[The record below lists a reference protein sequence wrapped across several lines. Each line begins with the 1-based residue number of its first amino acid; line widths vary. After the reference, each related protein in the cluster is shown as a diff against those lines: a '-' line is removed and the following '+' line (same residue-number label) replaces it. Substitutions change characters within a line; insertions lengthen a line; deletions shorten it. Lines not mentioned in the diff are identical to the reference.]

1 MQPFFKELNLALLC
15 RRVVWT
21 GVYVAMFSL
30 IVMMSRSLAAD
41 QPVLFTIIILSAFVG
56 SIGLVY
62 ARQSFQ
68 SGAWLTGFAALMLGI
83 GGIVVHTILETSYWS
98 STIEQIN
105 ADFQQ
110 EHDVREAR
118 TVVSDKRKER
128 YESLAG
134 VRTAGQLEALMKR
147 EKLNPLWNRTA
158 SCTDVTQPDSRA
170 FCDSF
175 FAMEAEYH
183 AATEAGNLEGVVWG
197 AATNIETK
205 VNRNIASAAIL
216 ASKIF
221 GGTVYDWIGMIVAM
235 IVGFTQMLLALS
247 LYVGYERE
255 KRRQIAPAIIPRKP
269 YTPSLTLPVKS
280 AAPAVTETPEPP
292 SPTPAPDDGG
302 TPVAE
307 PEDKPDGTEPA
318 PIVTAELYDFPSK
331 EPPRTKKQRK
341 HALREKQ
348 DRERSQMIGDFVY
361 ECLDVKSDA
370 ASLTRTKSGGYA
382 SGGTKGTA
390 VYDAFVNWCNRN
402 GADVID
408 HSPFG
413 RLIKQYVDTAKAVKG
428 VYYGAVVRSAIKAR
442 KAA

>member
-1 MQPFFKELNLALLC
+1 LAILC

-21 GVYVAMFSL
+21 GVYIAMFSL

-68 SGAWLTGFAALMLGI
+68 SGAWLTGFAALTLGI
-83 GGIVVHTILETSYWS
+83 GGILVHTILETSYWS

-134 VRTAGQLEALMKR
+134 VRTAGQLEALIKR

-158 SCTDVTQPDSRA
+158 SCTDVTQSDSRA
-170 FCDSF
+170 FCDAYF
-175 FAMEAEYH
+175 VMEAEYH

-197 AATNIETK
+197 AATNIESK

-216 ASKIF
+216 SSKIF
-221 GGTVYDWIGMIVAM
+221 GGSVYEWIGAIVAM

-255 KRRQIAPAIIPRKP
+255 KRRPIAPVIIPRKP
-269 YTPSLTLPVKS
+269 YTPSLTLPVK
-280 AAPAVTETPEPP
+280 PVTPIVTETPEPP
-292 SPTPAPDDGG
+292 ASTPGPDDRG
-302 TPVAE
+302 TPVSE
-307 PEDKPDGTEPA
+307 PETKPDDTVQPENNV
-318 PIVTAELYDFPSK
+318 VTLYDPPVNKRDEKRRKK
-331 EPPRTKKQRK
+331 EIIDRQNR
-341 HALREKQ
+341 ALVSSYV
-348 DRERSQMIGDFVY
+348 DER
-361 ECLDVKSDA
+361 LDTT
-370 ASLTRTKSGGYA
+370 ASSAEIVLTAKGGHL
-382 SGGTKGTA
+382 SGGTAGDDIYT
-390 VYDAFVNWCNRN
+390 DFRRWCRGEGENPVGRN
-402 GADVID
+402 
-408 HSPFG
+408 HFG
-413 RLIKQYVDTAKAVKG
+413 RFIGEFVERARNSKG
-428 VYYGAVVRSAIKAR
+428 VVYGAVIRSAIAKR